1 MNNKLFKFSA
11 AILLCLT
18 ITIST
23 FAQKNRGVDAVNL
36 NVTIDD
42 TVSQGLFGIGS
53 DGGGIYS
60 HGLNLVEAQFLSTGV
75 LSFKSG
81 GSRAVNAFYST
92 PVDINSNS
100 LPTMDS
106 KTNVTFLTFVKSG
119 MYLQTMTVGEVRCEG
134 LVVSLPLGDYTR
146 HIGYRAGRGTIANT
160 GYVKVTH
167 PNSDTWYMESNSEG
181 TCGNYDNIARIRD
194 AKNSGRPVPDT
205 DYGRYSMPFRLTL
218 TRQ

>member
-18 ITIST
+18 VTIST
-23 FAQKNRGVDAVNL
+23 FAQRNRGVDPVNL

-60 HGLNLVEAQFLSTGV
+60 HGQNFVEAQFLSSGV

-81 GSRAVNAFYST
+81 GNRAVNAFYST
-92 PVDINSNS
+92 PVEMSSNS
-100 LPTMDS
+100 LPAMDS
-106 KTNVTFLTFVKSG
+106 KTNVKFITFVGSS
-119 MYLQTMTVGEVRCEG
+119 YLQTMTVGGVRCEG
-134 LVVSLPLGDYTR
+134 LVVSFPLGDYTR
-146 HIGYRAGRGTIANT
+146 YIGYRAGGGTITNT
-160 GYVKVTH
+160 GYVKVSH
-167 PNSDTWYMESNSEG
+167 PDINTWYMESNSGG
-181 TCGNYDNIARIRD
+181 TCGSYDNIARIRD
-194 AKNSGRPVPDT
+194 AKNSGRPVPDI
-205 DYGRYSMPFRLTL
+205 DYGRYSMPFRLIL

>member
-18 ITIST
+18 VTIST
-23 FAQKNRGVDAVNL
+23 FAQRNRGVDPVNL

-60 HGLNLVEAQFLSTGV
+60 HGQNFVEAQFLSSGV

-81 GSRAVNAFYST
+81 GNRAVNAFYPT
-92 PVDINSNS
+92 PFEMTSNS
-100 LPTMDS
+100 LPAMDS
-106 KTNVTFLTFVKSG
+106 KTNVKFITFVGSK
-119 MYLQTMTVGEVRCEG
+119 YLQTMTIGEVRCEG
-134 LVVSLPLGDYTR
+134 LVVSLPSADYTR
-146 HIGYRAGRGTIANT
+146 QIGYRAGRGTITNT

-167 PNSDTWYMESNSEG
+167 LYNDTWYMESNSEG
-181 TCGNYDNIARIRD
+181 TCGSYDNIARIRD
-194 AKNSGRPVPDT
+194 AKNSGRPVPDI
-205 DYGRYSMPFRLTL
+205 DYGRYSMPFRLIL